1 MKSMKK
7 VGWFILMA
15 VIGANLA
22 IVQAKAEGDSRVA
35 INVPFDFVAGNSVL
49 KAGNYKV
56 EVLQSGVLDFWS
68 IGAQQHHFTLI
79 VAGAAS
85 ASQKGDPYFV
95 FTRYGS
101 ETFLSKVALSADDN
115 FEVPT
120 SSREKEL
127 ISGLKA
133 GERGTLVTQPAH

>member
-7 VGWFILMA
+7 VGLFILMA
-15 VIGANLA
+15 VIAANLA

-35 INVPFDFVAGNSVL
+35 INVPFDFAVGNSVL

-68 IGAQQHHFTLI
+68 VDARQHFLTLI

-85 ASQKGDPYFV
+85 TGQKSDPYLV

-101 ETFLSKVALSADDN
+101 ESFLSKVVLSVDDN
-115 FEVPT
+115 YEVPT

-127 ISGLKA
+127 ISGLTA
-133 GERGTLVTQPAH
+133 GERGALVIQPVR